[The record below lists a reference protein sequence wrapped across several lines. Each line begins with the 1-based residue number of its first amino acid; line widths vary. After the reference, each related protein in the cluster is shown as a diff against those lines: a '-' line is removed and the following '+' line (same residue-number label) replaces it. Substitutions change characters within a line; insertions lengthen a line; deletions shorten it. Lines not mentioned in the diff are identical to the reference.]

1 MTQINMSLFS
11 DYTIP
16 LKIEKEG
23 ISLSIEREGEVFVYR
38 RDCLEE
44 KVNKL
49 ILSDENRIVI
59 QPVEPCNSP
68 KELSPYLLVEFER
81 SLVVEPGIQR
91 RVFLKFPVEIG
102 VFISYGKDLELLDV
116 FSKAKQKFTLYGD
129 PRSGSICKH
138 YRSDVY
144 ESSPSANPLYEG
156 VLELSL
162 GNSDSEWIE
171 VSKAVFN
178 SCGMILFFSS
188 ELVSMRA
195 KMKIENNLTAETDF
209 LDSPLKK
216 GMIRARKLF
225 TEKKLPIVTPKFV
238 MREGL

>member
-1 MTQINMSLFS
+1 MSLFS
-11 DYTIP
+11 TYTIP
-16 LKIEKEG
+16 FNIETEG
-23 ISLSIEREGEVFVYR
+23 ISLSIEREGEVYVYR
-38 RDCLEE
+38 RECLEE

-49 ILSDENRIVI
+49 LLSDEKKIVI
-59 QPVEPCNSP
+59 QPVEPCNTP

-81 SLVVEPGIQR
+81 SLVVEPRIQR

-102 VFISYGKDLELLDV
+102 VYISYGKDFELLDV
-116 FSKAKQKFTLYGD
+116 FSKARQKYTLYGD
-129 PRSGSICKH
+129 PRSGSICK
-138 YRSDVY
+138 YWKSEVY
-144 ESSPSANPLYEG
+144 ESLPSANPLQEG
-156 VLELSL
+156 VLELRL
-162 GNSDSEWIE
+162 ENSDSEWIE

-178 SCGMILFFSS
+178 SYGMILFFSR

-216 GMIRARKLF
+216 GMIRARKIF